1 MGFFDS
7 LLKSAARTA
16 TRKVV
21 NKAVDQGFKQASKA
35 LSGNSGSSKS
45 SSQKSAPTVRQN
57 TVEVID
63 LVRPSD
69 VNGAEVE
76 FELYLKGNN
85 IKCSFVLADGFKE
98 YNAGAMEIS
107 YSALYSPFMPI
118 DTDMTVDDSIPKIYI
133 GDADR
138 PIEKIIDKYEDNGTV
153 DENCELAKVNSGMFS
168 YRMYWKY
175 GNDNDTRYAS
185 YCVKFPGAP
194 SYTQFTA
201 VYPVSMVGTD
211 KEKLVLSQLDLAAAT
226 FTIKG

>member
-16 TRKVV
+16 TRRAV
-21 NKAVDQGFKQASKA
+21 NKAVDAGFKKATEA
-35 LSGNSGSSKS
+35 LSDNDKDKKTTTKAAAAK
-45 SSQKSAPTVRQN
+45 QDIK
-57 TVEVID
+57 VID
-63 LVRPSD
+63 LVRPTD
-69 VNGAEVE
+69 VNGTETE

-85 IKCSFVLADGFKE
+85 VKCSFVLADGFKE

-118 DTDMTVDDSIPKIYI
+118 DTDMTIDDSIPKIYI

-138 PIEKIIDKYEDNGTV
+138 PIEKIIDKYEDNGEV
-153 DENCELAKVNSGMFS
+153 ENGNELFKINSGMFS
-168 YRMYWKY
+168 YKMYWKY
-175 GNDNDTRYAS
+175 GNSDSRYAS

-194 SYTQFTA
+194 SYTQFTV

-226 FTIKG
+226 FVVKS

>member
-35 LSGNSGSSKS
+35 LSGNSGSKS
-45 SSQKSAPTVRQN
+45 SSQKAAPTVRQN

-85 IKCSFVLADGFKE
+85 IKCSFILADGFKE

-118 DTDMTVDDSIPKIYI
+118 DTDMTIDNSIPKIYI

-138 PIEKIIDKYEDNGTV
+138 PIEKIIDKYEENGTV

-226 FTIKG
+226 FAIKG

>member
-16 TRKVV
+16 TRRAV

-85 IKCSFVLADGFKE
+85 IKCSFILADGFKE

-107 YSALYSPFMPI
+107 YSALYSPLMPI
-118 DTDMTVDDSIPKIYI
+118 DTDMTIDNSIPKIYI

-138 PIEKIIDKYEDNGTV
+138 PIEKIIDKYEDNGTI
-153 DENCELAKVNSGMFS
+153 DENCELAKINNGMFS

-211 KEKLVLSQLDLAAAT
+211 KEKLVLSQLDLAAA
-226 FTIKG
+226 

>member
-16 TRKVV
+16 TRRAV
-21 NKAVDQGFKQASKA
+21 NKAVDAGFKKATEA
-35 LSGNSGSSKS
+35 LSDNDKDKKTTTKAAAAK
-45 SSQKSAPTVRQN
+45 QDIK
-57 TVEVID
+57 VID
-63 LVRPSD
+63 LVRPTD
-69 VNGAEVE
+69 VNGTETE

-85 IKCSFVLADGFKE
+85 VKCSFVLADGFKE

-118 DTDMTVDDSIPKIYI
+118 DTDMTIDDSIPKIYI

-138 PIEKIIDKYEDNGTV
+138 PIEKIIDKYEDNGEV
-153 DENCELAKVNSGMFS
+153 ENGNELFKINSGMFS
-168 YRMYWKY
+168 YKMYWKY
-175 GNDNDTRYAS
+175 GNSDSRYAS

-194 SYTQFTA
+194 SYTQFTV

-226 FTIKG
+226 FVVKG

>member
-35 LSGNSGSSKS
+35 LSGNSSSKS
-45 SSQKSAPTVRQN
+45 SSQKSTPTVRQN

-85 IKCSFVLADGFKE
+85 IKCSFILADGFKE

-118 DTDMTVDDSIPKIYI
+118 DTDMTIDNSIPKIYI

-153 DENCELAKVNSGMFS
+153 DENCELAKINNGMFS

-226 FTIKG
+226 FAIKS